1 MVSIARRAGNE
12 GRPIPGHDEP
22 PALVRQV
29 LERADIR
36 VDGAR
41 PWDMRVHDARLYR
54 RTLTDWSLGIGESYM
69 DGDWDCER
77 LDEFFDRVLRSD
89 IEAHPVGLAK
99 LKLALSLLPY
109 RLGNHQ
115 RRERAFVVGEHHY
128 DWGNELFERMLDARM
143 VYSCAYWERAS
154 TLDEAQQDK
163 LEMICR
169 KLQLQRGQTLLDI
182 GCGWGALARHAAEQ
196 HGVSVTGI
204 TVSREQQA
212 HAQRVC
218 AGLPVQIRLQ
228 DYRDVAGRF
237 DRIASVGMFEHVGP
251 RNYGVYFEEA
261 QHMLAPDGL
270 FLLHTIGLD
279 RSLART
285 DPWIEKY
292 IFPGGKLPSAREV
305 AAAFEPWFVLEDW
318 HNFGP
323 DYDRTLMCWQHRLE
337 SAWPELQARDPVRY
351 SERMRRMWRYYL
363 LMSAG
368 MFRSR
373 QGQLWQLVL
382 TRRERSPVYRS
393 VRPFSSTQ

>member
-1 MVSIARRAGNE
+1 MVSIARHAGNE
-12 GRPIPGHDEP
+12 GRPVPAYAEP
-22 PALVRQV
+22 PAIVRRV

-36 VDGAR
+36 VDGTR
-41 PWDMRVHDARLYR
+41 PFDMRVHNARLYR

-89 IEAHPVGLAK
+89 IEAHPVGMAR
-99 LKLALSLLPY
+99 LKLAISLLPY
-109 RLGNHQ
+109 RLGNRQ

-143 VYSCAYWERAS
+143 VYSCAYWERAT
-154 TLDEAQQDK
+154 TLDEAQEHK

-182 GCGWGALARHAAEQ
+182 GCGWGALARHAAEH
-196 HGVSVTGI
+196 HGVHVTGI
-204 TVSREQQA
+204 TVSREQQV
-212 HAQRVC
+212 HAQRMC
-218 AGLPVQIRLQ
+218 AGLPVQVRLQ
-228 DYRDVAGRF
+228 DYRDVEGRF

-251 RNYGVYFEEA
+251 KNYGVYFEEA

-292 IFPGGKLPSAREV
+292 IFPGGKLPGAREV

-323 DYDRTLMCWQHRLE
+323 DYDRTLMCWQQQLE
-337 SAWPELQARDPVRY
+337 AAWPELQAHDRVRF

-382 TRRERSPVYRS
+382 TRRERSQVYRS
-393 VRPFSSTQ
+393 VRPFGSTP

>member
-1 MVSIARRAGNE
+1 MVSIARHAGNE
-12 GRPIPGHDEP
+12 GRPVPPYAEP
-22 PALVRQV
+22 PEVVRRV

-41 PWDMRVHDARLYR
+41 PFDMRVHNARLYR

-89 IEAHPVGLAK
+89 IEAHPVGLAR

-109 RLGNHQ
+109 RLGNRQ
-115 RRERAFVVGEHHY
+115 RRGRAFVVGEHHY
-128 DWGNELFERMLDARM
+128 DWGNELFERMLDSRM
-143 VYSCAYWERAS
+143 VYSCAYWERAT
-154 TLDEAQQDK
+154 TLDEAQEHK

-182 GCGWGALARHAAEQ
+182 GCGWGALARHAAEH
-196 HGVSVTGI
+196 HGARVTGI
-204 TVSREQQA
+204 TVSREQQV

-218 AGLPVQIRLQ
+218 AGLPVEIHLQ
-228 DYRDVAGRF
+228 DYRDVEGRF

-251 RNYGVYFEEA
+251 KNYGVYFEDA

-279 RSLART
+279 RTLART
-285 DPWIEKY
+285 DPWVEKY
-292 IFPGGKLPSAREV
+292 IFPGGKLPGAREV

-323 DYDRTLMCWQHRLE
+323 DYDRTLMCWQHQLE
-337 SAWPELQARDPVRY
+337 TAWPELQAHDPVRY

-382 TRRERSPVYRS
+382 TRRERSQPYRS
-393 VRPFSSTQ
+393 VRPFSSTP